1 MKTAA
6 ITAIP
11 VCIAVACAAALAGGH
26 AAATGAGPS
35 PVKKGRAL
43 YNSLSCSACHTLD
56 GSGGAGP
63 TFKHLYRSKVKLST
77 GKTVIAD
84 DAYLIRSIRDPDAQ
98 IVKGRP
104 SGEEKCENCRYYL
117 ENTAD
122 ISYCWHPKLRI
133 LVGAEWW
140 CQWWEAIPEGG

>member
-1 MKTAA
+1 VKTAA
-6 ITAIP
+6 AAVL
-11 VCIAVACAAALAGGH
+11 VCLVACAAALAGGH
-26 AAATGAGPS
+26 PAATGAVPS

-63 TFKHLYRSKVKLST
+63 TFKHLYGSKVRLST

-104 SGEEKCENCRYYL
+104 AHVMTTVIRKGQVSLTDAKAL
-117 ENTAD
+117 VAF
-122 ISYCWHPKLRI
+122 IKSLR
-133 LVGAEWW
+133 
-140 CQWWEAIPEGG
+140 